1 MIQQPKPGVPVDAHQ
16 LDDNRLIAL
25 IMREQQDALGVLY
38 DRYSRLVFSMA
49 YRTVGDHGL
58 AEEITQEV
66 FLRVWE
72 KAHTYRP
79 DQAKVITWI
88 ASITRYRAIDHL
100 RRQKIRPEGN
110 QAAWDDGLVQEN
122 AEAAHVEQIVE
133 LRQRQRKVRAAL
145 ALLPEEQR
153 RALALAFFYGY
164 SHSQIAETLRQ
175 PLGTIKTR
183 IRSGMQKLRQLLEE

>member
-1 MIQQPKPGVPVDAHQ
+1 VDAKQ
-16 LDDNRLIAL
+16 LDDNSLIAL
-25 IMREQQDALGVLY
+25 INQDHQDALGVLY

-49 YRTVGDHGL
+49 YRTVGDSGL

-79 DQAKVITWI
+79 EQAKVITWI
-88 ASITRYRAIDHL
+88 ASITRYRAIDIL
-100 RRQKIRPEGN
+100 RQQKIRPEGN
-110 QAAWDDGLVQEN
+110 RADWDDGLVQEN
-122 AEAAHVEQIVE
+122 SDAAEVEQIVE
-133 LRQRQRKVRAAL
+133 LRQRQSRVRAAL
-145 ALLPEEQR
+145 TDLPDEQR

-164 SHSQIAETLRQ
+164 SHSQIAELLQ
-175 PLGTIKTR
+175 EPLGTIKTR

>member
-1 MIQQPKPGVPVDAHQ
+1 MDAHR
-16 LDDNRLIAL
+16 LDDISLIAL
-25 IMREQQDALGVLY
+25 IIREQQDALGILY

-49 YRTVGDHGL
+49 YRTVGDSGL

-79 DQAKVITWI
+79 EQAKVITWI
-88 ASITRYRAIDHL
+88 ASITRYRAIDIL
-100 RRQKIRPEGN
+100 RQQKIRPEGN
-110 QAAWDDGLVQEN
+110 QAEWDDVVVQESTN
-122 AEAAHVEQIVE
+122 ATNVEQIVE
-133 LRQRQRKVRAAL
+133 LRQRQTKVRAAL
-145 ALLPEEQR
+145 AGLPDEQR

-164 SHSQIAETLRQ
+164 SHSQIAEHLEE